1 MENFQVVAI
10 FTYPSEYAVLELLLQ
25 QNQIRYVFRNA
36 TMVGVLPFHSNAVGG
51 IRLMVHPDDLE
62 LTKEILNNLNN
73 TSDLKIVWSDYP
85 QLY

>member
-25 QNQIRYVFRNA
+25 QNQIRYVFQNA
-36 TMVGVLPFHSNAVGG
+36 TMVGVLAFHSNAVGG
-51 IRLMVHPDDLE
+51 IRLMVHQEDIE

-73 TSDLKIVWSDYP
+73 ASDLKIV
-85 QLY
+85 

>member
-25 QNQIRYVFRNA
+25 QKQIRYVFQNA

-51 IRLMVHPDDLE
+51 IRLMVHQDDLE
-62 LTKEILNNLNN
+62 STKEILNDLNSSSN
-73 TSDLKIVWSDYP
+73 LKIV
-85 QLY
+85 